1 MDWLP
6 RSQGSVR
13 VDLVHRRGGTRLAVL
28 EQSGAARLRFPKTA
42 PGEPCEAV
50 LINTAGGLTGGD
62 SLTIAARLGDGASA
76 VLTTAAAEK
85 IYRARADAA
94 AIAVALS
101 VAGNAKLAWLPQPT
115 IVFDRARLERTTEVD
130 LSGEASFLGL
140 EMLIFGRAAMGET
153 VREGSLRD
161 AWRLRRQGVVVFAEA
176 LRLEGPIAEVL
187 ARPAVL
193 DGAAATGL
201 MLYAAP
207 AAQERIE
214 EARAILHNAGAVAGV
229 SLVNGVLV
237 ARVVAPDGLSLKA
250 KLAPLIEALHG
261 QPLPRIW
268 AC

>member
-101 VAGNAKLAWLPQPT
+101 VP
-115 IVFDRARLERTTEVD
+115 
-130 LSGEASFLGL
+130 
-140 EMLIFGRAAMGET
+140 
-153 VREGSLRD
+153 
-161 AWRLRRQGVVVFAEA
+161 
-176 LRLEGPIAEVL
+176 
-187 ARPAVL
+187 
-193 DGAAATGL
+193 
-201 MLYAAP
+201 AAP
-207 AAQERIE
+207 SWPGCRSRPSSSTVPASS
-214 EARAILHNAGAVAGV
+214 ARRR
-229 SLVNGVLV
+229 ST
-237 ARVVAPDGLSLKA
+237 
-250 KLAPLIEALHG
+250 
-261 QPLPRIW
+261 
-268 AC
+268 